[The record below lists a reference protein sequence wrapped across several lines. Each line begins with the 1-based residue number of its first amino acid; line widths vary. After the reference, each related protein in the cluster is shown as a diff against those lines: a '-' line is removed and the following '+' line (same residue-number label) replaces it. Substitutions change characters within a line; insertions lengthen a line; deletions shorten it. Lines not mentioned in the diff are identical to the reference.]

1 MAKVISP
8 LFSFE
13 ASGKIADSMVFF
25 TWKGRNVV
33 RKWTIPTN
41 PMSSDQGDI
50 RLKLLACAK
59 GLKPAVLTA
68 NFVTGTKDLTP
79 AGQIWNAFLIKT
91 IMDQYI
97 KGTTAYAAL
106 QSAYTRST
114 CVSQWDDCA
123 TELGMINEWIT
134 YAAIA
139 TIAHGQQLF
148 QMAKAGNYIEHPNI
162 PAGSPD
168 TWVTEN
174 IVEFASCFT
183 VAAA

>member
-41 PMSSDQGDI
+41 PMTPDQGDI
-50 RLKLLACAK
+50 RLKLLSCAK

-68 NFVTGTKDLTP
+68 NLVTGIKDLTP

-91 IMDQYI
+91 IMDQYL
-97 KGTTAYAAL
+97 KGDTTYTAMV
-106 QSAYTRST
+106 SAYTNST
-114 CVSQWDDCA
+114 CISQWDDSG
-123 TELGMINEWIT
+123 TELGMINEYIT
-134 YAAIA
+134 YASIE
-139 TIAHGQQLF
+139 TITHGQQLF
-148 QMAKAGNYIEHPNI
+148 QMAKGAKYMEQPNI
-162 PAGSPD
+162 PVGSPD
-168 TWVTEN
+168 TWVTEG
-174 IVEFASCFT
+174 IIQFASCFT

>member
-50 RLKLLACAK
+50 RLKLLSCAK

-68 NFVTGTKDLTP
+68 NLVTGIKDLTP

-91 IMDQYI
+91 IMDQYL
-97 KGTTAYAAL
+97 KGDTTYTAMV
-106 QSAYTRST
+106 SAYTNAT
-114 CVSQWDDCA
+114 AISQWDDCA
-123 TELGMINEWIT
+123 TELGMIDEYINYASIETIT
-134 YAAIA
+134 
-139 TIAHGQQLF
+139 HGQQLF
-148 QMAKAGNYIEHPNI
+148 QMAKGTKYMEQPNI
-162 PAGSPD
+162 PVGSPD
-168 TWVTEN
+168 TWLTAD

-183 VAAA
+183 EAAA